1 MKLFELLQVLPEF
14 KNLSE
19 YARTTEVRSVTVSSQ
34 KAQLGDVF
42 VAIRGAK
49 EDGHDH
55 LHEAIRKGVCAVV
68 VEFADKVPTSFSGFI
83 QVVPNTRAALDHLAS
98 QYFEH
103 PSKSMLMFGVT
114 GTNGKTSTT
123 YMLEHVFN
131 QLKMPTGVLGTINH
145 HLLDK
150 VWSTEM
156 TTPGPIELQSRLAEM
171 KAEGARLVAM
181 EVSSHALHQHRA
193 DGVHFNTVLFTNLTR
208 DHLDYHQT
216 MKNYHSAKQRLFTDL
231 LWSSRKQPLFAIVN
245 IDDEYGRR
253 MRVCS
258 EAVIWTYGQ
267 DPKADFSF
275 ELLQMN
281 FSRIVFK
288 LKSPFGSFEGILP
301 LSGKHNLYNAVGAL
315 AAAASL
321 GVPPVTALE
330 KLATFKGVPG
340 RLQQVE
346 TQTRYH
352 VFVDYAHT
360 PDALENVLKSLVQ
373 VRKETGSSARI
384 WTLFGCGGDRDKGK
398 RPVMAQI
405 ACLYSDQI
413 IVTSDNPRTEEPAT
427 IIADILVGI
436 DKDTR
441 AAKVRVESDRRK
453 AIELAIL
460 SMEPADV
467 LLIAGKG
474 HEDYQIIGTEKH
486 PFSDYLIAQEILRGI
501 KS

>member
-1 MKLFELLQVLPEF
+1 
-14 KNLSE
+14 
-19 YARTTEVRSVTVSSQ
+19 YARTTEVRTLTVSSQ
-34 KAQLGDVF
+34 KAQYGDVF
-42 VAIRGAK
+42 VAIRGSK
-49 EDGHDH
+49 VDGHNH
-55 LHEAIRKGVCAVV
+55 LQEAIQNGVCAVV
-68 VEFADKVPTSFSGFI
+68 VESPDKVPTSFSGFI
-83 QVVPNTRAALDHLAS
+83 QVVANSREALDLLAS

-131 QLKMPTGVLGTINH
+131 ELRMPTGVLGTINH
-145 HLLDK
+145 HLQNK

-171 KAEGARLVAM
+171 KNEGARLVAM

-193 DGVHFNTVLFTNLTR
+193 DGVHYNTVLFTNLTR
-208 DHLDYHQT
+208 DHLDYHQS
-216 MKNYHSAKQRLFTDL
+216 MENYHQAKQRLFTDL
-231 LWSSRKQPLFAIVN
+231 LWSSSKKPVFAIVN
-245 IDDEYGRR
+245 RDDEYGRQ

-267 DPKADFSF
+267 DPHADYSF

-288 LKSPFGSFEGILP
+288 LKSPFGNFEGILP
-301 LSGKHNLYNAVGAL
+301 LSGKHNLYNAVGVI

-321 GVPPVTALE
+321 GVPPASALE

-346 TQTRYH
+346 TETRYH

-360 PDALENVLKSLVQ
+360 PDALENVLKSLDQ
-373 VRKETGSSARI
+373 VRKETGSTAKI

-405 ACLYSDQI
+405 ACQYSDEV
-413 IVTSDNPRTEEPAT
+413 IVTSDNPRTEEPAA

-441 AAKVRVESDRRK
+441 AAKVRVEANRRK
-453 AIELAIL
+453 AIELALL
-460 SMEPADV
+460 SMEPTDV

-474 HEDYQIIGTEKH
+474 HEDYQIIGTEKQ